1 MQRPGTHI
9 NAATES
15 FVSYDAA
22 VILSM
27 ELAERWNM
35 VSRGKKN
42 PGGGSRERESHVNTW
57 DNSLRFR
64 CTYYVHVYTVHR
76 RYCEE

>member
-1 MQRPGTHI
+1 MQWPGTHI

-27 ELAERWNM
+27 ELAERRNTA
-35 VSRGKKN
+35 SRGKKN
-42 PGGGSRERESHVNTW
+42 PGGGSRESEST
-57 DNSLRFR
+57 
-64 CTYYVHVYTVHR
+64 
-76 RYCEE
+76 